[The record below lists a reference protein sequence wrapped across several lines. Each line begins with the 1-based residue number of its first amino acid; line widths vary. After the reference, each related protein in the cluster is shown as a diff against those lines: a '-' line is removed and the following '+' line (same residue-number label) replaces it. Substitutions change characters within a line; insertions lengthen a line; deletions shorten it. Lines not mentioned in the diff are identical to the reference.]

1 MVWMA
6 VLAAVALFGATAA
19 SAQGLPAP
27 LAARLA
33 ENPAAVLRQ
42 AEEIILGHG
51 TGGAIRR
58 DAILRMVAI
67 DRAAARA
74 RLMSQ
79 LLSADLD
86 ADGTITEN
94 EAQVTAAARSA
105 NARGRL
111 LAQVAA
117 ADGDGNARLSPP
129 ELRAAA
135 EAQARRAVSSAREAR
150 LLDLMAMDADGDGAL
165 TLAEVRAAVNTARA
179 AQPAAT
185 DLPGSVP
192 ERGA

>member
-1 MVWMA
+1 MMWAA
-6 VLAAVALFGATAA
+6 VLVVMAWFGATAA
-19 SAQGLPAP
+19 AAQGLPAP

-33 ENPAAVLRQ
+33 ENPSYVVRQ

-51 TGGAIRR
+51 SGGAIRR

-74 RLMSQ
+74 RLLSQ

-86 ADGTITEN
+86 GDGTVTAD
-94 EAQVTAAARSA
+94 EAQATAAARSA
-105 NARGRL
+105 SARGRL

-117 ADGDGNARLSPP
+117 ADADGNARLTPA
-129 ELRAAA
+129 EVRAAA
-135 EAQARRAVSSAREAR
+135 EAQARRAVSAAREAR
-150 LLDLMAMDADGDGAL
+150 LIDLMAMDADGDGAL
-165 TLAEVRAAVNTARA
+165 TLAEVRAVADAARA
-179 AQPAAT
+179 ARPAAP
-185 DLPGSVP
+185 DGVP